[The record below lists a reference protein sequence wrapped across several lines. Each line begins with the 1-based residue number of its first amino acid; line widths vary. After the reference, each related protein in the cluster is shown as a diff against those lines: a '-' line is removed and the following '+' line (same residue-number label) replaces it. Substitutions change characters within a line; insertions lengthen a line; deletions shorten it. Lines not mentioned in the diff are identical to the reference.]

1 MTLTRTL
8 GSLLAILSLSGL
20 VHAADTKA
28 KAASLPKAPAK
39 AAAESKDATLAT
51 VGDKSITEADV
62 QGFVGPQVQ
71 QMWSQFEEQIK
82 LRRSELGNRENEMR
96 RAAVDELIARSLVE
110 REAKARGV
118 TVEELTKAEVDAKLA
133 PVTEEEK
140 KATYQAQKAQFGGKS
155 EEESLKLI
163 EDQLRQRRVADRRRS
178 FAAEL
183 RAKGGVKV
191 LIEPKRVAVSVDDDP
206 ALGPT
211 TAPITILEFS
221 DFQCPY
227 CSRVLPTLKQVEER
241 YGDRVRVVYRDFPL
255 NFHPFAAKA
264 AEAGACANEQGK
276 FWEIHDKMFAN
287 QQKLGVED
295 LKGYAASLGL
305 DAAVFGQC
313 LDSGKYAEEWKKDL
327 AEGTSYGVT
336 GTPAFFINGRFLNGA
351 VPFDKF
357 TTIIDEELERAG
369 IPPPAPASASSATR

>member
-1 MTLTRTL
+1 
-8 GSLLAILSLSGL
+8 
-20 VHAADTKA
+20 
-28 KAASLPKAPAK
+28 
-39 AAAESKDATLAT
+39 
-51 VGDKSITEADV
+51 
-62 QGFVGPQVQ
+62 
-71 QMWSQFEEQIK
+71 
-82 LRRSELGNRENEMR
+82 
-96 RAAVDELIARSLVE
+96 VE

-140 KATYQAQKAQFGGKS
+140 KAAYQAQKAQFGGKS

-241 YGDRVRVVYRDFPL
+241 YGDKVRVVYRDFPL

-351 VPFDKF
+351 VPLDKF